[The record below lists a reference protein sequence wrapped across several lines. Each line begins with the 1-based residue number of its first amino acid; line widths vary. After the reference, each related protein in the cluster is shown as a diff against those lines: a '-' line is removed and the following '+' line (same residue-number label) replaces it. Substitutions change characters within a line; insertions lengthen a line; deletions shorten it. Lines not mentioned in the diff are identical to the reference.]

1 MSDKEL
7 MGVMIDQYGMLQRIK
22 KANGDQVNSELDYE
36 LKLIVAKLSSWGV
49 NVEEIGRASC
59 RERV

>member
-7 MGVMIDQYGMLQRIK
+7 VGVMIDQYGMLQRIK
-22 KANGDQVNSELDYE
+22 KANGNQENSELDYE

-49 NVEEIGRASC
+49 NIEDITLN
-59 RERV
+59 